1 MCITVITFDTLY
13 ETGILYNNGL
23 IFDTNMCSIIAV
35 SNCHHMPGD
44 MELLVFC
51 RLGDAFCMHEN
62 NCFESPFNLGT

>member
-1 MCITVITFDTLY
+1 
-13 ETGILYNNGL
+13 
-23 IFDTNMCSIIAV
+23 MCSIIAV